1 MLHTEPS
8 TTLAT
13 RVRDLTK
20 EDHKSAE
27 TVAFIT
33 ELMSGKRC
41 ARDYALL
48 VSQYHFI
55 YTALDESAELLRHN
69 TQLAGVVDLLD
80 PNLDRRSAIRK
91 DLSEL
96 LPAAGLSNK
105 PIQLGTTADYARRIR
120 AVAHDP
126 ARLTAH
132 HYLRYLGD
140 LSGGLAIA
148 RLVQRHYQI
157 PDEQLNMYNFESIG
171 KSKLY
176 KDAYRNKLD
185 NLGLSLEQEDA
196 FVEEASLGFQYNK
209 AIFEELGDYSDTFF
223 PISA

>member
-1 MLHTEPS
+1 MLETKS
-8 TTLAT
+8 SSTLAA

-27 TVAFIT
+27 TAAFIT

-41 ARDYALL
+41 SRDYALL

-55 YTALDESAELLRHN
+55 YTALDESSELLRNN
-69 TQLAGVVDLLD
+69 TQLPGVVDLLD
-80 PNLDRRSAIRK
+80 PELDRRSAIRK
-91 DLSEL
+91 DLSRL
-96 LPAAGLSNK
+96 LPATGLSNK
-105 PIQLGTTADYARRIR
+105 PIQLESTADYARRIR

-126 ARLTAH
+126 ARLAAH

-148 RLVQRHYQI
+148 RLVQRHYHI

-171 KSKLY
+171 KTKLY
-176 KDAYRNKLD
+176 KDAYRDKLN

-209 AIFEELGDYSDTFF
+209 AIFEDLGKYSDA
-223 PISA
+223 IYQVSA

>member
-8 TTLAT
+8 TALAT

-55 YTALDESAELLRHN
+55 YTALDESSELLRKN
-69 TQLAGVVDLLD
+69 TQLTGVVDLLD
-80 PNLDRRSAIRK
+80 PDLDRRSAIRK
-91 DLSEL
+91 DLTEL
-96 LPAAGLSNK
+96 LPAAGLSDM
-105 PIQLGTTADYARRIR
+105 PIQLRTTANYARRLR

-148 RLVQRHYQI
+148 RLVQRHYHI
-157 PDEQLNMYNFESIG
+157 PDEQLNMYNFDSIG

-176 KDAYRNKLD
+176 KDAYREKLN

-196 FVEEASLGFQYNK
+196 FVDEAALGFRYNK
-209 AIFEELGDYSDTFF
+209 AIFEDLGEYSDTFF
-223 PISA
+223 PLSA